1 MSEADLATVILMVFG
16 IMLVMS
22 FWRQI
27 IVLMLSAVIIVFLFG
42 VYYIVC
48 VIAHVI

>member
-27 IVLMLSAVIIVFLFG
+27 IVLMLSAVIIVSLFG

-48 VIAHVI
+48 IIARVI